1 MTFFD
6 VTRLRDFQERSANLE
21 WLRKLNDDDDDADDR
36 QEGSSSSADF
46 ESSTPSLTACSSC
59 SLSTTA
65 AESSSSELSFHV
77 DDSSLSSSLK
87 NNIHQIGLDIDAEE
101 EINNAEDN
109 PHRRK
114 HNSSSF
120 PYSKANAMAL
130 QKQYQSSTATTTK
143 ELTVGE
149 CSISFLSDVTLYD
162 VAVLVT
168 VFLVLLAAHS
178 LQLLSS

>member
-6 VTRLRDFQERSANLE
+6 VTRLRDFQERPANLE
-21 WLRKLNDDDDDADDR
+21 SLLHNKPSPMMEDADDR

-87 NNIHQIGLDIDAEE
+87 NNNHRQIGLDIDAEDE
-101 EINNAEDN
+101 EIDNAEDN

-114 HNSSSF
+114 HNSSPF
-120 PYSKANAMAL
+120 PYSKANALAL
-130 QKQYQSSTATTTK
+130 QQYQCFSK
-143 ELTVGE
+143 EITVG
-149 CSISFLSDVTLYD
+149 SDVTLYD